1 MLFNRKWIL
10 FFITVM
16 LMLNAALV
24 FAGGRRDTP
33 RETVVAVSILPQSYF
48 VERISGSTIK
58 PLVLVGPGQE
68 PHTYE
73 PTPRQMTDLSRASV
87 WILSGTDFEINLVPK
102 IRNLYPNLKIVDGTQ
117 GVVFRYMEEHDH
129 GDEDGHSHAE
139 AEHHEEEEHGHED
152 DEHGHEADEHG
163 HEEHEDDE
171 HGHEEDGHDHEV
183 DDNGH
188 DDHEDEG
195 HDHDAPVGIEIDRH
209 TWLGREPA
217 KILARHVC
225 EALESVIPEQAAVYR
240 SNYTA
245 LINDID
251 NEFNRLISALAPLRG
266 SSVFVYHP
274 SFGYFFDEF
283 GITQEAVESGGKEP
297 SPRQITDLITKARAE
312 QVKVIFVQTEFPAD
326 TAKAVASAV
335 GAEVVP
341 LDALAEDWLANIRS
355 MGDSLIRGMQ
365 Q

>member
-1 MLFNRKWIL
+1 MLFNRKWTIL
-10 FFITVM
+10 FITVM

-24 FAGGRRDTP
+24 FAGGRRDPP
-33 RETVVAVSILPQSYF
+33 RETIVAVSILPQSYF
-48 VERISGSTIK
+48 VERISGGTIK
-58 PLVLVGPGQE
+58 PLVLVGQGQE

-87 WILSGTDFEINLVPK
+87 WILSGTDFEISLVPK
-102 IRNLYPNLKIVDGTQ
+102 IRELYPNLKIVDGTE
-117 GVVFRYMEEHDH
+117 GVTLRYMEEHDH
-129 GDEDGHSHAE
+129 EGEDAHNHAE
-139 AEHHEEEEHGHED
+139 ADHHEEDEHD
-152 DEHGHEADEHG
+152 DEHD
-163 HEEHEDDE
+163 HED
-171 HGHEEDGHDHEV
+171 DGHDHDEH
-183 DDNGH
+183 NH
-188 DDHEDEG
+188 DG
-195 HDHDAPVGIEIDRH
+195 PAGMEIDRH

-225 EALESVIPEQAAVYR
+225 EALESIAPEQAAVYR

-251 NEFNRLISALAPLRG
+251 NEFNRLTSALAPLRG

-297 SPRQITDLITKARAE
+297 SPRQITELITKARAE
-312 QVKVIFVQTEFPAD
+312 QVKVIFVQAEFPAD
-326 TAKAVASAV
+326 TAKAVAAAV